1 MKIHNIPKEDVFKTL
16 LTSAQGLSEEEAQ
29 RRLHEYGLNEI
40 KEVRGT
46 SLSRRLLSQF
56 THFLALLLWLS
67 AGLCFLSE
75 YLHPGEG
82 MLSLG
87 LAIIGVI
94 IINAIFTFVQEYR
107 AEKAVEAL
115 KKLLPF
121 NVKVL
126 RNGSVRDIPASRSC
140 ARRHLCVR

>member
-40 KEVRGT
+40 KEVRGK
-46 SLSRRLLSQF
+46 SLYRKLLSQF

-121 NVKVL
+121 HVKV
-126 RNGSVRDIPASRSC
+126 VRDGSGEGDPC
-140 ARRHLCVR
+140 KQKLCPETFLF